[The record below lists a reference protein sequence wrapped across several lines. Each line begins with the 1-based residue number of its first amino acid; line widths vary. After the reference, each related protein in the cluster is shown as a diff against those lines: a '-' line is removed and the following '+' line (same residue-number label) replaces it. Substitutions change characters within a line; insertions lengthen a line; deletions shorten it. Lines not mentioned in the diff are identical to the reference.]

1 MPKIGKAP
9 TPVPFFVRNSV
20 VVDYY
25 KGTVNAA
32 FQRASEVDLTIAMF
46 YAPWD
51 ADSQA
56 ARSEFESAAQF
67 FEDEV

>member
-1 MPKIGKAP
+1 M
-9 TPVPFFVRNSV
+9 PFFPRNSV

-32 FQRASEVDLTIAMF
+32 FQRVSEVDLAVVMY

-51 ADSQA
+51 ADSQVTRA
-56 ARSEFESAAQF
+56 EFESAGQF
-67 FEDEV
+67 FKDEV